1 ACGCENDAG
10 AMVTTPR
17 EAVTTIA
24 ANPQLDRGSD
34 ERFTGYGAMGVP
46 FSGGHYLGL
55 RDMLASSLGTP
66 YRTVWYRDPARQWT
80 MFTSVDPN
88 VSCPRYFGSATAVE
102 QVPAIEVTWRD
113 DWTVDV
119 AIGAR
124 LSWRLMLVETPA
136 TRSMTVLGGAT
147 PSSAW
152 NSAAVLGAMGP
163 MAGALLRSGRIRLC
177 GFTPNG
183 QGFKAAPLRVWRV
196 SGGHA
201 TLDGNDL
208 GAMGPLAQQTHLGDF
223 WLPQRGLFFA
233 GRARFTVAARATD
246 ARHETAG
253 LAMTP

>member
-1 ACGCENDAG
+1 MA
-10 AMVTTPR
+10 TTPR
-17 EAVTTIA
+17 QAVTTIA

-55 RDMLASSLGTP
+55 RDMLASSVGVP
-66 YRTVWYRDPARQWT
+66 YRTIWYRDPRRQWT
-80 MFTSVDPN
+80 IFTSVDPD
-88 VSCPRYFGSATAVE
+88 VSCPRYFGAATAVE

-119 AIGAR
+119 TIGAR
-124 LSWRLMLVETPA
+124 LSWRLMLAATPA

-147 PSSAW
+147 PPSAW

-163 MAGALLRSGRIRLC
+163 MAGGVLRSGQIRLR
-177 GFTPNG
+177 GRTPNG
-183 QGFKAAPLRVWRV
+183 PGFKVAPLRVWRV
-196 SGGHA
+196 VGGYA

-208 GAMGPLAQQTHLGDF
+208 GAIGPLAQQTHLGDF

-233 GRARFTVAARATD
+233 GRARFTVAAKATD
-246 ARHETAG
+246 ARR
-253 LAMTP
+253 AMADLR